1 MILPI
6 RCYTCGKVLAN
17 LTERWENYRKQNGN
31 ENWLPFFQKHNIQRY
46 CCKRV
51 LMSQVPDPNHDNI
64 YTLPPS
70 ITISGDKVSNMFLA
84 R

>member
-1 MILPI
+1 MLLPI

-17 LTERWENYRKQNGN
+17 LTTPWMKQHQTDGN
-31 ENWLPFFQKHNIQRY
+31 NWQCFFEKYKIQRY

-51 LMSQVPDPNHDNI
+51 LMSQVPDPNHAK
-64 YTLPPS
+64 YHKLPPS
-70 ITISGDKVSNMFLA
+70 IVLSNDKVSNMFLA

>member
-17 LTERWENYRKQNGN
+17 LTDAWQAYREKYGDDQ
-31 ENWLPFFQKHNIQRY
+31 WQPFFERHRIQRY

-51 LMSQVPDPNHDNI
+51 LMAQVPDPNYEKQHA
-64 YTLPPS
+64 LPPS
-70 ITISGDKVSNMFLA
+70 ITLSTDRVRNLFLA

>member
-1 MILPI
+1 MLLPI

-17 LTERWENYRKQNGN
+17 LTERWERYRMEHGD
-31 ENWLPFFQKHNIQRY
+31 ENWLPFFQQHNIQRY

-51 LMSQVPDPNHDNI
+51 LMSQVPDPNYDRQYI
-64 YTLPPS
+64 IPPS
-70 ITISGDKVSNMFLA
+70 ITISTDKTSNMFIA

>member
-1 MILPI
+1 MLLPI

-17 LTERWENYRKQNGN
+17 LTQQWERYRMEHGDD
-31 ENWLPFFQKHNIQRY
+31 NWLPFFQRYNIQRY

-51 LMSQVPDPNHDNI
+51 LMSQVPDPNQDRQYI
-64 YTLPPS
+64 LPAS
-70 ITISGDKVSNMFLA
+70 ITISNDKASNMFIA

>member
-1 MILPI
+1 MLLPI

-17 LTERWENYRKQNGN
+17 LTEHWEQYQKTWGDN
-31 ENWLPFFQKHNIQRY
+31 NWLPFFQKHNIRRY

-51 LMSQVPDPNHDNI
+51 LMSQVPDPNHDRHYVI
-64 YTLPPS
+64 PPS
-70 ITISGDKVSNMFLA
+70 IVISDDKVGNMFVA